1 LKLVQ
6 ESTAAVALRASDG
19 RFREARSSWLQS
31 SRTLNRA
38 FGAFTLHVPGLA
50 DFPEEIQPELVA
62 VLTGVNDALQ
72 AIEST
77 DVSGDPQA
85 LVSTAIERIR
95 EIEGRLRKPVD
106 PKSSSSKTS
115 GLNALGTQRLLRW
128 AEDWAA
134 VQTTLGAGDLLRAR
148 QLLKPYEL

>member
-1 LKLVQ
+1 M
-6 ESTAAVALRASDG
+6 
-19 RFREARSSWLQS
+19 
-31 SRTLNRA
+31 
-38 FGAFTLHVPGLA
+38 PGLA

-115 GLNALGTQRLLRW
+115 GQNALGTQRLLRW